1 VLGLLE
7 ILIYVGVGALT
18 VLIPTLYFIRERRKS
33 RAAQEKLS
41 KAVEA
46 GLDQPVSIHPRINPD
61 ICIGSGACV
70 QACPEKDVLGLVNN
84 RGVLITPSA
93 CIGHGLCQASCPV
106 DAITLVFGTEKRGV
120 DIPHVKGNFE
130 TNVPGIYIAGE
141 LGGMGLIA
149 NAVKQGVEA
158 AQYIAQGL
166 PERGKNG
173 VLDLAIVGAG
183 PAGIAASLQAQKDGL
198 SFVTLDQDD
207 LGGTILTYPR
217 RKVVMTAPLEL
228 PGYGKMKQ
236 REIEKEALL
245 ELFQDVYT
253 KTGLAVLAKNKVE
266 DISRDNGH
274 FRLRARQGEYL
285 ARRVLLAIG
294 RRGSPRKLGVPGE
307 VSPKVAY
314 RVMEPEKYAGLKI
327 LVVGGG
333 DSAVEAAAMLSEQ
346 PRTSV
351 HLSYRQ
357 DKIFRIKPGNRQRL
371 EAAVA
376 SKRIIPLLPSQ
387 VVRIEPDTAIL
398 MHQGG
403 ELALPIDYIFIFAGG
418 ELPTE
423 FLQKIGIE
431 FTRKFGEA

>member
-1 VLGLLE
+1 MLE
-7 ILIYVGVGALT
+7 TLIYLGVGVITL
-18 VLIPTLYFIRERRKS
+18 LIPTLYFLRERRKS
-33 RAAQEKLS
+33 RTAEAKLHQ
-41 KAVEA
+41 AIEA
-46 GLDQPVSIHPRINPD
+46 GLDQPVSIHPRIDPN

-84 RGVLITPSA
+84 RGLLINPSA
-93 CIGHGLCQASCPV
+93 CIGHGMCQAACPV

-149 NAVKQGVEA
+149 NAVRQGVEA
-158 AQYIAQGL
+158 AHYIAQGL
-166 PERGKNG
+166 SERGKDD

-183 PAGIAASLQAQKDGL
+183 PAGIAASLQAQKEGL

-217 RKVVMTAPLEL
+217 RKVVMTAPLDL

-245 ELFQDVYT
+245 ELFQDVYR

-266 DISRDNGH
+266 DIARDNGH
-274 FRLRARQGEYL
+274 FRLRARQGQYL

-314 RVMEPEKYAGLKI
+314 RVIEPEKYAGLNI

-333 DSAVEAAAMLSEQ
+333 DSAVEAAVALSEQ
-346 PRTSV
+346 PRTTV

-357 DKIFRIKPGNRQRL
+357 DKIFRIKPGNRQKL
-371 EAAVA
+371 ELAV
-376 SKRIIPLLPSQ
+376 STRRVVPILPSE
-387 VVRIEPDTAIL
+387 VIRIEPDTAIL
-398 MHQGG
+398 THQGE
-403 ELALPIDYIFIFAGG
+403 ELALPVDYIFIFAGG